1 MKMRVNICDFCDRQ
15 IETKYSI
22 RLKDN
27 TDSVFARKLKYDIC
41 AQCWVNMHQW
51 VKNKSRKGEVSA

>member
-1 MKMRVNICDFCDRQ
+1 MKVNICDFCDRQ

-22 RLKDN
+22 KLKDN

-41 AQCWVNMHQW
+41 VQCWVNMQ
-51 VKNKSRKGEVSA
+51 

>member
-1 MKMRVNICDFCDRQ
+1 MKVNICDFYDRQ

-22 RLKDN
+22 KLKDN

-41 AQCWVNMHQW
+41 AQCWMNMQ
-51 VKNKSRKGEVSA
+51 